1 MKTNKEQIYDFLKLH
16 ASTKESGGVTTQYLA
31 DALGILRTNVS
42 SLLNELVN
50 EGRVS
55 KSDGRP
61 VLYKLKSQEEI
72 CEEQCFENLIGSEG
86 SLRPT
91 DPGGQGSHHLSRKKP
106 EFCHCWRS
114 WNREKF
120 SRDDHAPVCNCS

>member
-86 SLRPT
+86 SLRRPIQVAKAAIIYPEKSLNSVIVG
-91 DPGGQGSHHLSRKKP
+91 DPGTGKSFLAMIMGK
-106 EFCHCWRS
+106 
-114 WNREKF
+114 
-120 SRDDHAPVCNCS
+120 